1 MNALARIPFVNRAY
15 GAGTRIL
22 AGIVSA
28 SCWVRDRTREAWCT
42 LRTVPLPILRARLLI
57 ALSVVAIS
65 VFWGMA
71 TAVLE
76 FNAVILVA
84 AIIASIFILIDYRAG
99 VILLILVMPISA
111 SKIFPH
117 EMLGLKGVNP
127 LNLLI
132 LATLVAYALR
142 RFFEKTSYRFVPKT
156 WLWYFIIPVVLA
168 GLHGAPHFGEISPFF
183 AANDLLSFEGSG
195 GYLRDM
201 LVKPLFLVVFALVVA
216 AASHSLSRPQWLLIP
231 TLVSIWV
238 MSLMVIIFFLL
249 SGAHFGD
256 LANPHARGFL
266 SPLGMHPNDLGR
278 LYATAYAL
286 LLYSLRGTR
295 SGFNRT
301 IILVSMALVCV
312 SLALTFSR
320 AAFLAFVV
328 INVVYF
334 LMQRNFKAIAL
345 GFGFLLVIA
354 FALPGAIYERVSLGF
369 GAHANADEI
378 TAGRTDEIWRPLLPE
393 VLKSPLIGYGLGSV
407 MWSAPMLAG
416 TMLEV
421 GHPHNA
427 YLKAALDM
435 GFAGLL
441 LLAIFYRQSWRLL
454 RELRQRT
461 DLAPQL
467 RYFFEGASIGLL
479 AFLLVGMSGSS
490 LDPASEQTF
499 LWLAFGMAYGV
510 AAKTASSQVFNAVPS
525 SS

>member
-1 MNALARIPFVNRAY
+1 MVALMQARGV
-15 GAGTRIL
+15 
-22 AGIVSA
+22 
-28 SCWVRDRTREAWCT
+28 AWCRSKAASFFT
-42 LRTVPLPILRARLLI
+42 TTKRLVQRALRWSLEKWRVLRAEPWPQLRSRLLLAFAVI
-57 ALSVVAIS
+57 AIS
-65 VFWGMA
+65 VFWGFA
-71 TAVLE
+71 TVFLE
-76 FNAVILVA
+76 VNALILVA
-84 AIIASIFILIDYRAG
+84 SILASIFILTDYRVG
-99 VILLILVMPISA
+99 VILLILFMPISA
-111 SKIFPH
+111 STIFPH
-117 EMLGLKGVNP
+117 EMLGLKGANP

-132 LATLVAYALR
+132 FTTLSAYALR
-142 RFFEKTSYRFVPKT
+142 RIFVKTSYRLVPRT

-168 GLHGAPHFGEISPFF
+168 GLHGAPHFSEIPAFF
-183 AANDLLSFEGSG
+183 SATGLLSFEGSG

-201 LVKPLFLVVFALVVA
+201 VAKPLFLVIFALMVA

-266 SPLGMHPNDLGR
+266 SPLGMNPNDLGR

-286 LLYSLRGTR
+286 LLYSLRGAPT
-295 SGFNRT
+295 GFIR
-301 IILVSMALVCV
+301 IVILVSMALVCV

-334 LMQRNFKAIAL
+334 IMQRNFKAIAL
-345 GFGFLLVIA
+345 GFVFVLVIA

-369 GAHANADEI
+369 GANADTNEI
-378 TAGRTDEIWRPLLPE
+378 SAGRTADIWQPLLPE
-393 VLKSPLIGYGLGSV
+393 IVKSPLIGYGLGST
-407 MWSAPMLAG
+407 MWSAPMLSG
-416 TMLEV
+416 TMMQV

-435 GFAGLL
+435 GLAGLL
-441 LLAIFYRQSWRLL
+441 LLAIFYRRSWQLL

-461 DLAPQL
+461 DLDLQL

-479 AFLLVGMSGSS
+479 AFLVVGMSGSS
-490 LDPASEQTF
+490 LDPVAEQAF

-510 AAKTASSQVFNAVPS
+510 AAKPAVPT
-525 SS
+525 